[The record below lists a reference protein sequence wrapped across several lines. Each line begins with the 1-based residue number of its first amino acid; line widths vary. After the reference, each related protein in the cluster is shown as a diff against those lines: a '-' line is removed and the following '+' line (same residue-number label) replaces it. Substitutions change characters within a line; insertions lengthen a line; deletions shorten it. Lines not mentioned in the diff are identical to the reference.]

1 MLKKTVL
8 DNGVRILFDHLNHT
22 ESFCIGVFIRS
33 GSKYENES
41 NNGISHFIEHLL
53 IRNNKGQTNFNE
65 MGAVVNA
72 FTTKEYTCFY
82 LNTLSEFFHRSVNL
96 FYDLIFDPFFNPDD
110 IDKEKNVILN
120 EINLYKDDPKEV
132 CILNCVKTSLGGHP
146 LAFEIL
152 GPEENIQSF
161 SVDLIEKYYKSFY
174 VPEHS
179 VVVVS
184 GKISS
189 QIEEEI
195 VELFSKIPQGAEKKI
210 KVVQPCFQGGT
221 HFEERDTS
229 QIHLCLQFETL
240 GRSGPISDIFSLFI
254 INFVLGGYRNSRLH
268 RTIRKEHG
276 LVYQIHSYPQIY
288 EEIGL
293 LNVYLNTTEHHFPL
307 VQRMIKETLLTLRKS
322 GITIPEFMVAKA
334 NFKSQTIFSMEKRL
348 DRIFFFGQNE
358 LLKGFKYDIKDIHHI
373 LNTISI
379 EQVNNQLTQILTGP
393 QSISIVSKRGKIP
406 INLLV

>member
-132 CILNCVKTSLGGHP
+132 CILNCVE
-146 LAFEIL
+146 A
-152 GPEENIQSF
+152 
-161 SVDLIEKYYKSFY
+161 
-174 VPEHS
+174 
-179 VVVVS
+179 
-184 GKISS
+184 IS
-189 QIEEEI
+189 
-195 VELFSKIPQGAEKKI
+195 
-210 KVVQPCFQGGT
+210 
-221 HFEERDTS
+221 
-229 QIHLCLQFETL
+229 
-240 GRSGPISDIFSLFI
+240 
-254 INFVLGGYRNSRLH
+254 
-268 RTIRKEHG
+268 
-276 LVYQIHSYPQIY
+276 
-288 EEIGL
+288 
-293 LNVYLNTTEHHFPL
+293 
-307 VQRMIKETLLTLRKS
+307 KS
-322 GITIPEFMVAKA
+322 GLHTK
-334 NFKSQTIFSMEKRL
+334 
-348 DRIFFFGQNE
+348 
-358 LLKGFKYDIKDIHHI
+358 
-373 LNTISI
+373 
-379 EQVNNQLTQILTGP
+379 
-393 QSISIVSKRGKIP
+393 
-406 INLLV
+406 